1 MDTPHNAEKRL
12 IDEVAELR
20 QKVSSLQDALRDQG
34 QHYRIVADFT
44 YDWEYW
50 IDARGEL
57 VYMSPSCERVTG
69 YSCQAFLEDSGLLE
83 RIIHPDDCGL
93 ASVHLHEDITSYETA
108 PRSLDFRIV
117 HKDGGIRWIGHVC
130 QAVRGDHGEWMG
142 RRCSNRDITDSKKTE
157 GERERLIEQLQ
168 QALAQVKALS
178 GFLPICASCK
188 KIRDDQGYWQQL
200 ESYIRDHSEAE
211 FSHGL
216 CPDCA
221 RRLYPDLYQGEG

>member
-1 MDTPHNAEKRL
+1 MEARHYAEKQL
-12 IDEVAELR
+12 TDEVLELR
-20 QKVSSLQDALRDQG
+20 QKDSGMQEDLRERG
-34 QHYRIVADFT
+34 QHYRILADFT

-50 IDARGEL
+50 IDAQGKF
-57 VYMSPSCERVTG
+57 VYMSPSCQRVTG
-69 YSCQAFLEDSGLLE
+69 YSCQEFFEDSGLLE
-83 RIIHPDDCGL
+83 QIVHPDDCGVVI
-93 ASVHLHEDITSYETA
+93 AHLNNDITGHEPS

-117 HKDGGIRWIGHVC
+117 HRDGGIRWISHVC
-130 QAVRGDHGEWMG
+130 QAVRGDHAEWMG
-142 RRCSNRDITDSKKTE
+142 RRCSNRDITERKKAE

-188 KIRDDQGYWQQL
+188 KIRDDQGYWQQI
-200 ESYIRDHSEAE
+200 ESYIREHSEAE

-221 RRLYPDLYQGEG
+221 RRLYPDLYQGQV